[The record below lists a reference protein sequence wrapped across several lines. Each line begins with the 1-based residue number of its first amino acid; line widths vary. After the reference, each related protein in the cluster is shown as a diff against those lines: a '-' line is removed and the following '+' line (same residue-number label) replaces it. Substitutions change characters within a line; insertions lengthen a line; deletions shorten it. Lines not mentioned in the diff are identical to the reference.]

1 MYLRLFIFMWRYL
14 GPCQRFIM
22 EPLML
27 MAMNYFREKVLSW
40 MFDRLVNIP
49 LYSSSKVFSANFYLF
64 KVNNRNTRKRCE
76 ICSKLTIKTPERRSS
91 VLLLALN
98 IFIFIFFVSVRWTVM
113 KTCNERFNSSWK
125 TSAIWQKRYSRK
137 IFPIKEYEKAL
148 ILKIYQCQNCII
160 FTYHII
166 MFLVMK

>member
-1 MYLRLFIFMWRYL
+1 MPVLPSYRNQSIDFQSKSVDSMITWYTWCWLSSQLIFTR
-14 GPCQRFIM
+14 
-22 EPLML
+22 
-27 MAMNYFREKVLSW
+27 
-40 MFDRLVNIP
+40 
-49 LYSSSKVFSANFYLF
+49 SKSTIE
-64 KVNNRNTRKRCE
+64 TRKRCE